1 MSENTGRGPV
11 AGIASAAT
19 PARALLHGL
28 PELIPATATL
38 LAVAIKR
45 TSNVNRRDFSARL
58 VGTGFGA
65 VATTL
70 LAGPALAQSGAPVE
84 GKQFTKVEPPVPVM
98 VPGKI
103 EVIEFFSYACP
114 HCNAFE
120 PTVSAWSKKL
130 PADVAFHRVPVPFL
144 MNFENL
150 MRTYYSLE
158 TMGLVDTMQPK
169 VFAAIHVERNYL
181 EKPADIAAL
190 MTKNGVDAAK
200 FTSIFNSFSVATSVT
215 RAKKLMASYK
225 IDGVPTLTVQ
235 GRYATSPGLAGG
247 FAQATAVVDYLV
259 QQSRGKA

>member
-1 MSENTGRGPV
+1 
-11 AGIASAAT
+11 
-19 PARALLHGL
+19 
-28 PELIPATATL
+28 
-38 LAVAIKR
+38 
-45 TSNVNRRDFSARL
+45 VNRRDFSASL
-58 VGTGFGA
+58 AVTGFGA

-84 GKQFTKVEPPVPVM
+84 GKQFTKVEPPVPPI

-120 PTVSAWSKKL
+120 PTISAWSKKL

-150 MRTYYSLE
+150 MRTYYALE
-158 TMGLVDTMQPK
+158 TMGQVDAMNVK

-190 MTKNGVDAAK
+190 MAKNGVDAAK
-200 FTSIFNSFSVATSVT
+200 FTSVFNSFSVASSVT
-215 RAKKLMASYK
+215 RAKKLMAAYK
-225 IDGVPTLTVQ
+225 IDGVPTLAVQ

-247 FAQATAVVDYLV
+247 FEQATGVVDYLV
-259 QQSRGKA
+259 QRSRGKA